1 MTLCN
6 APEKPEPD
14 TPASNAPTIHN
25 LPLVGT
31 EEVRLISALSSQ
43 FHQKS
48 PKELENKEG
57 EKSRQMTEQP
67 RNLLGS
73 DI

>member
-1 MTLCN
+1 MPQRSQSLI
-6 APEKPEPD
+6 PE
-14 TPASNAPTIHN
+14 TSNAPTIHN
-25 LPLVGT
+25 LPLMGT

-48 PKELENKEG
+48 PKELKNKER
-57 EKSRQMTEQP
+57 EKLRGIREHQT

-73 DI
+73 DS